1 MNDKLHFAGTESA
14 TEFSGYMEGAIIS
27 ALNIAGIFK

>member
-27 ALNIAGIFK
+27 ALNITDIFK

>member
-1 MNDKLHFAGTESA
+1 MNNKVHFAGTESA

-27 ALNIAGIFK
+27 ALKIADIFK